1 MPTDLEKS
9 IIRTLAFFDIF
20 NYPLTEL
27 ELFKW
32 LYKPSSLA
40 PLVDIR
46 VTLAKSQWLSDKIS
60 QREGFYSLA
69 GRENIYLSRKANNN
83 LVEAKF
89 KKVVRLVKVYRFLPF
104 VRMIAICNS
113 LAYSNANR
121 DSDIDL
127 FIIAKRGQIWLA
139 RFFTIIIIKLLGQR
153 PEAQCRRDTFC
164 LSFFIDEDEL
174 DITKGRLHKEDIY
187 YPYWV
192 SQLLPVYN
200 PDGLYE
206 KFLLAN
212 SWHHQYL
219 PQAYANQFLLEVS
232 ESVISRFWSKFIG
245 FILYP
250 PFLGF
255 WLYDFYRHWQVK
267 IIDRNLQKIVNIDTR
282 VIVSETMLKFYP
294 NDRRELF
301 HKKWQERIANL

>member
-9 IIRTLAFFDIF
+9 IIKTLAFFDIF

-27 ELFKW
+27 EFFKW
-32 LYKPSSLA
+32 LYKPSSPVSLA
-40 PLVDIR
+40 DIR
-46 VTLAKSQWLSDKIS
+46 TTLTKSQWLSDKIS
-60 QREGFYSLA
+60 QTQGFYSLT
-69 GRENIYLSRKANNN
+69 GREDIYLSRKTNNN

-127 FIIAKRGQIWLA
+127 FIISRRNQIWLA

-153 PEAQCRRDTFC
+153 PEAQNRRDTFC
-164 LSFFIDEDEL
+164 LSFFIDEDKLNIES
-174 DITKGRLHKEDIY
+174 GRLHKEDIY

-212 SWHHQYL
+212 NWYHQYL
-219 PQAYANQFLLEVS
+219 PQAYANNFLAEVKETKAS
-232 ESVISRFWSKFIG
+232 SFWGKVIG

-250 PFLGF
+250 PFLGS
-255 WLYDFYRHWQVK
+255 WLYNFYRRSQVK

-301 HKKWQERIANL
+301 YKKWQGRIANL